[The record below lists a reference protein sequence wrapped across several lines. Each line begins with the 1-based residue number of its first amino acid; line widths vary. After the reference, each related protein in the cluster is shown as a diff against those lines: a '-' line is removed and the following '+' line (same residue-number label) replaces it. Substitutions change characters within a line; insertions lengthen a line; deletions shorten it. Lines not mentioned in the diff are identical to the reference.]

1 MRQRA
6 LDTRRL
12 RGYCYDMKTVGIK
25 LLKNNLSRYLRAVR
39 SGETVSVT
47 DRDEVIAEIHRPA
60 TSIPGKIS
68 RWEVWSNAQ
77 ERTGKLRRAK
87 TGGPSLRAAW
97 ELPAPS
103 RPLDL
108 PALLDQTRA
117 DRS

>member
-1 MRQRA
+1 MA
-6 LDTRRL
+6 LDTRWL
-12 RGYCYDMKTVGIK
+12 RSYCSNMKTVGIK
-25 LLKNNLSRYLRAVR
+25 LLKNNLSLYLREVR
-39 SGETVSVT
+39 SGETVRVT
-47 DRDEVIAEIHRPA
+47 DRDEVIAEIHRPSA
-60 TSIPGKIS
+60 PRLGKVS

-77 ERTGKLRRAK
+77 ERTGRLRRAK